1 MEQKEKTEQE
11 KEEKWYNKFLISPE
25 KRGLENSSIV
35 DSWTEKDFIR
45 MNEVR
50 EQIIKED
57 EGLTKEEIYDKPF

>member
-1 MEQKEKTEQE
+1 MEKNKKIEEV
-11 KEEKWYNKFLISPE
+11 KEEQWYDKFLVSPE